1 MVSSDCTDD
10 DSMAGPSGA
19 VANGTNGVHVEH
31 QDSIAGPSHA
41 VANGANGITVQAEV
55 HDTPLMLPQV
65 INGEF
70 YSQAFPSL

>member
-1 MVSSDCTDD
+1 M
-10 DSMAGPSGA
+10 GA
-19 VANGTNGVHVEH
+19 VANGANGVHVEH

-41 VANGANGITVQAEV
+41 VANGANGVTVQAEV

-70 YSQAFPSL
+70 YSQAFPQRKEGCKHGFCVNL